1 VDKLESESEQFS
13 ERWKALAAVIE
24 QPDERALAP
33 APEIDLP
40 FMAEISV
47 GSDGTLR
54 TASAVLREASA

>member
-1 VDKLESESEQFS
+1 
-13 ERWKALAAVIE
+13 VIE